1 MSAGA
6 VGAAS
11 QVNMMANIQA
21 VMERKALDAEKQGI
35 QSLLQALPQP
45 AQASANVQQQGNPP
59 QPMAQAAGL
68 TGSSVDTL
76 I

>member
-1 MSAGA
+1 M
-6 VGAAS
+6 AS
-11 QVNMMANIQA
+11 IQA
-21 VMERKALDAEKQGI
+21 ATDRKAIETANKGI

-45 AQASANVQQQGNPP
+45 PEASANIQQQGNPL

-68 TGSSVDTL
+68 TGGSVNTL